1 MTAMLAFYDLYMN
14 LTLFP
19 DIITVLLILGKNWLK
34 YGQNRVRK
42 AKMPGRFSPYF
53 CLMRKNVVVIGGGI
67 IGLSSAYYLQKAG
80 HQVTVLDR
88 SDFMDN
94 CSYGNCGYVCPSH
107 FIPLA
112 TPGIVRQGLKWM
124 LNSQSP
130 FYVQP
135 RLNRSLIDWGVKF
148 MKSATPEHVDRSAVP
163 LKDIAVLSQFEYE
176 NTWLPLPHFD
186 FAYQHKGLLEIFQ
199 TQAAA
204 EHAHHTVEKAHELGL
219 DVDLL
224 DHNALQEKEPHTR
237 INGLGAIFFKCDGH
251 LYPDKLMRGLISLL
265 KSSGVELIP
274 NQEVVRVETG
284 NGAVRR
290 LITPTRSFEA
300 ETVIVAT
307 GSWSR
312 EMAAL
317 LDTRLPL
324 VPGRGYSVTLED
336 SPYHVNYPAILVE
349 GRAAIT
355 PMDGNKI
362 RFGGTMEITSTNTP
376 PRYARVQGI
385 LNAVKRFF
393 PEFDVPMPPAE
404 KIWYGY
410 RPCSADGLPYIGRIK
425 KYNNVVIATGHSMLG
440 LSLGAGTGRLVS
452 ELVDERPTSI
462 DLTPFAV
469 ERFG

>member
-1 MTAMLAFYDLYMN
+1 MRYNSA
-14 LTLFP
+14 
-19 DIITVLLILGKNWLK
+19 
-34 YGQNRVRK
+34 
-42 AKMPGRFSPYF
+42 YF
-53 CLMRKNVVVIGGGI
+53 CLMKKNVVVIGGGI

-80 HQVTVLDR
+80 HQVTVLDK

-112 TPGIVRQGLKWM
+112 TPGIIRQGLKWM

-135 RLNRSLIDWGVKF
+135 RLSRSLIDWGMKF
-148 MKSATPEHVDRSAVP
+148 MKSANAEHVDRSAVP
-163 LKDIAVLSQFEYE
+163 LKDIALLSQHEYE
-176 NTWLPLPHFD
+176 NNWLKLPHFE

-199 TQAAA
+199 TAAAA

-224 DHNALQEKEPHTR
+224 DAAELQAKEPHTAV
-237 INGLGAIFFKCDGH
+237 NGIGAIFFKCDGH
-251 LYPDKLMRGLISLL
+251 LYPDKLMRGLIELL
-265 KSSGVELIP
+265 KASGVQLLPHE
-274 NQEVVRVETG
+274 EVKKIETKG
-284 NGAVRR
+284 STVTR
-290 LITPTRSFEA
+290 LITPLHAFEA
-300 ETVIVAT
+300 DQVVIAT

-324 VPGRGYSVTLED
+324 VAGRGYSVTLED
-336 SPYHVNYPAILVE
+336 SPYKLNYPAILVE

-393 PEFDVPMPPAE
+393 PEFDVPMPPIE

-425 KYNNVVIATGHSMLG
+425 KYKNVVMATGHSMLG
-440 LSLGAGTGRLVS
+440 LSLGAGTGLLVS
-452 ELVDERPTSI
+452 QLVDEVRPSI

-469 ERFG
+469 ERFD

>member
-1 MTAMLAFYDLYMN
+1 
-14 LTLFP
+14 
-19 DIITVLLILGKNWLK
+19 
-34 YGQNRVRK
+34 
-42 AKMPGRFSPYF
+42 
-53 CLMRKNVVVIGGGI
+53 MRKNVVVVGGGI

-80 HQVTVLDR
+80 HQVTVLDK
-88 SDFMDN
+88 SDFRDN

-112 TPGIVRQGLKWM
+112 TPGIVKQGLKWM

-135 RLNRSLIDWGVKF
+135 RLSRSLIDWGMKF
-148 MKSATPEHVDRSAVP
+148 MKSATPAHVERSAAP
-163 LKDIAVLSQFEYE
+163 LKDIAVLSQHEYE
-176 NTWLPLPHFD
+176 NNWLPTPHFE

-199 TQAAA
+199 TEAAA

-219 DVDLL
+219 DVELL
-224 DHNALQEKEPHTR
+224 DAKSLQAKEPHTR
-237 INGLGAIFFKCDGH
+237 VNGLGAIFFKCDAH
-251 LYPDKLMRGLISLL
+251 LYPDKLMKGLIGLL
-265 KSSGVELIP
+265 QTAGVELLP
-274 NQEVVRVETG
+274 HEEVQRFETV
-284 NGAVRR
+284 NGGVTR
-290 LITPTRSFEA
+290 LITPLHSFEA
-300 ETVIVAT
+300 DAVVIAT

-312 EMAAL
+312 EIASL
-317 LDTRLPL
+317 LGTHIPL

-336 SPYHVNYPAILVE
+336 SPWHVNYPAILVE

-376 PRYARVQGI
+376 PRYTRVQGI

-393 PEFDVPMPPAE
+393 PEFDVPMPPKE

-440 LSLGAGTGRLVS
+440 LSLGAGTGKLVS
-452 ELVDERPTSI
+452 QLIDEQPTSI
-462 DLTPFAV
+462 DLSPFAV
-469 ERFG
+469 ERFT

>member
-1 MTAMLAFYDLYMN
+1 M
-14 LTLFP
+14 
-19 DIITVLLILGKNWLK
+19 K
-34 YGQNRVRK
+34 
-42 AKMPGRFSPYF
+42 
-53 CLMRKNVVVIGGGI
+53 KNVVVIGGGI

-80 HQVTVLDR
+80 HQVTVLDK

-135 RLNRSLIDWGVKF
+135 RLSRSLMDWGVKF
-148 MKSATPEHVDRSAVP
+148 MKSANAAHVDRSAVP
-163 LKDIAVLSQFEYE
+163 LKDIALLSQFEYE
-176 NTWLPLPHFD
+176 NEWLKLPGFE

-199 TQAAA
+199 TAAAA

-219 DVDLL
+219 DVEML
-224 DHNALQEKEPHTR
+224 DAAALQAKEPHTKV
-237 INGLGAIFFKCDGH
+237 NGLGAIFFKCDGH
-251 LYPDKLMRGLISLL
+251 LYPDKLMRGLISML
-265 KSSGVELIP
+265 KASGVQLLAQEEVKKIEA
-274 NQEVVRVETG
+274 NGSAVTRVITASNAFTADEVV
-284 NGAVRR
+284 
-290 LITPTRSFEA
+290 I
-300 ETVIVAT
+300 AT

-324 VPGRGYSVTLED
+324 VAGRGYSVTLTD
-336 SPYHVNYPAILVE
+336 SPYKLNYPAILVE

-362 RFGGTMEITSTNTP
+362 RFGGTMEITSTDTP

-393 PEFDVPMPPAE
+393 PEFDVPMPPVE

-425 KYNNVVIATGHSMLG
+425 KYKNVVMATGHSMLG
-440 LSLGAGTGRLVS
+440 LSLGAGTGLLVS
-452 ELVDERPTSI
+452 QLVDEVRTSI
-462 DLTPFAV
+462 DLTPFGV
-469 ERFG
+469 ERFD